1 MKRKQSAFLA
11 AVIILSLIIIVA
23 VCWHSVEEI
32 HYLKSF
38 YPKRFS
44 VQEAF
49 YASSVELVKVVI
61 ISLPLFLIIAT
72 ALYSLRHFRKKP

>member
-1 MKRKQSAFLA
+1 MKQKRSAFLVA
-11 AVIILSLIIIVA
+11 AILISLVIIAA

-38 YPKRFS
+38 YPRRFS

-61 ISLPLFLIIAT
+61 ISLPLSLIIAA
-72 ALYSLRHFRKKP
+72 ALYCLRHFRKTS